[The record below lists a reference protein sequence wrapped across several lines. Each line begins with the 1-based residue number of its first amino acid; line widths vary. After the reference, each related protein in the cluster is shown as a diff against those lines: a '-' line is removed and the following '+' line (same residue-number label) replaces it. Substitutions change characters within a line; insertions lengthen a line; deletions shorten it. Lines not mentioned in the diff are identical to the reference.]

1 MAMQYIQCSFFFGQ
15 CKLKKKCLK
24 KYPSSQNIARQT
36 KKENGFLYLVLKRIH
51 YKLYKHKKDYFE
63 HDNSFA
69 LHPLENNA
77 RHQSNYWICG
87 WVHVTHKH
95 TDTWYV
101 LAQNRS
107 LNGQTTCRTA
117 VLFKSL
123 ENNVFLFLF

>member
-1 MAMQYIQCSFFFGQ
+1 MNKWLCNIYSAAFSLASVN
-15 CKLKKKCLK
+15 LKRNALK

-36 KKENGFLYLVLKRIH
+36 KTENGFIYLVLKRIH

-77 RHQSNYWICG
+77 RHQSNDWICG

-95 TDTWYV
+95 TPDTWYV
-101 LAQNRS
+101 LAQQITQWPND
-107 LNGQTTCRTA
+107 L
-117 VLFKSL
+117 
-123 ENNVFLFLF
+123 